1 MNIINGNNI
10 SDDHC
15 LEHML
20 LVRSDL
26 LKYLGIQGKIPK
38 GYSIDHIKEL
48 KTCVTDDDFGSINHY
63 TSLRLLPVSD
73 NIARNFNI

>member
-26 LKYLGIQGKIPK
+26 LKYLGIQDKIPK
-38 GYSIDHIKEL
+38 GYSIDER
-48 KTCVTDDDFGSINHY
+48 KTCVTEEDFRSINHY
-63 TSLRLLPVSD
+63 TNLRLLPVSD